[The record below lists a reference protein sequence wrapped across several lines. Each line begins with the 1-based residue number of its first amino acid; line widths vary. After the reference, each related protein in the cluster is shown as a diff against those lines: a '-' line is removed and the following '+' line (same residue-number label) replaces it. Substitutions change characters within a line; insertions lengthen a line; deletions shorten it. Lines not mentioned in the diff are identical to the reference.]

1 MTDLLIKELEQMG
14 KHPSVRLNTDRQ
26 VWKEAAAMLRR
37 QHEAIKQLREALEDT
52 AQTLVWMQWGD
63 CRKFTRRKLL
73 TVHEA
78 MERINA
84 ALADTEQFINKGN

>member
-1 MTDLLIKELEQMG
+1 MNAIEISNQLNQPL
-14 KHPSVRLNTDRQ
+14 PSGNVAYGLNHH
-26 VWKEAAAMLRR
+26 AAALLRR

-63 CRKFTRRKLL
+63 CRKFTQRKLL

-78 MERINA
+78 VEKTQQALEREK
-84 ALADTEQFINKGN
+84 T